1 MHGHYLLKL
10 TVSLA
15 QVRKRRCILLY
26 SCESF
31 VLYLMG
37 IISAYGHEVLFILS
51 WIKLSWLPELF
62 EESHQSFSAQFFLVS
77 NLPGC

>member
-10 TVSLA
+10 TASLA
-15 QVRKRRCILLY
+15 RVRKRRCILLY

-37 IISAYGHEVLFILS
+37 IISAYGHKVLSIC
-51 WIKLSWLPELF
+51 
-62 EESHQSFSAQFFLVS
+62 HR
-77 NLPGC
+77 

>member
-10 TVSLA
+10 TASLA
-15 QVRKRRCILLY
+15 RVRKRRCILLY

-37 IISAYGHEVLFILS
+37 IISAYGHEVLSICHGLYML
-51 WIKLSWLPELF
+51 KLSYLNYLKSLT
-62 EESHQSFSAQFFLVS
+62 SHSVLNFSQ
-77 NLPGC
+77 